1 MKLVKLDDVLELI
14 DGSMADLESNYENS
28 KLQEEIKRL
37 PTVDIVRHGHWIERS
52 KVYPDFP
59 YDSTYNYECSNCGYM
74 DTHGADVEVPYCW
87 HCGAKM
93 DEVTE

>member
-1 MKLVKLDDVLELI
+1 METIKINPFEIETKIVDAHGNELV
-14 DGSMADLESNYENS
+14 
-28 KLQEEIKRL
+28 
-37 PTVDIVRHGHWIERS
+37 PVRHGHWIERS

-59 YDSTYNYECSNCGYM
+59 DDSTYNYECSHCGYM

-93 DEVTE
+93 DL